1 MSPEN
6 PETETPEPSPEAAAP
21 TRRRTSV
28 LGGALLG
35 AIALTAS
42 VVGVSA
48 IASAQDDPEVD
59 EAEAAEVE
67 EMSDEDL
74 DGVEISFFDDGD
86 LDEGDLDGEI
96 MIDEF
101 DDPAWA
107 AFDECITNAIG
118 DDAFGEVDEDTEL
131 TDEQWEALEAQFEQ
145 AEQACEDLLPE
156 DVKNEIAAWQPYEEC
171 IDGQLGEQDFDE
183 DSELTDAAE
192 ISEEQWEALE
202 AQWIAADEACF
213 DLLPESAKAEAEAFK
228 AYDQCL
234 TDAGFGDD
242 MGSAIVYVED
252 GETGQS
258 IQFGESTGTVTITGD
273 ANGVS
278 IATDGDVSV
287 IDDEAFEAAF
297 EACDEL
303 LPEDLFELDEGME
316 FDEGDLDEGDLDDED
331 EGDDDA

>member
-6 PETETPEPSPEAAAP
+6 PETEIPQPIAAAPADGP

-35 AIALTAS
+35 AIALTTS
-42 VVGVSA
+42 LVGVSA

-59 EAEAAEVE
+59 EGEAAEVA

-74 DGVEISFFDDGD
+74 DGVEIIDVDDA
-86 LDEGDLDGEI
+86 DLDGEI
-96 MIDEF
+96 EL

-107 AFDECITNAIG
+107 AFDECITNALG
-118 DDAFGEVDEDTEL
+118 DDTFGEAAEDTEL

-156 DVKNEIAAWQPYEEC
+156 DVKNEIAAWKPYEEC
-171 IDGQLGEQDFDE
+171 IDGQLGELDIDE
-183 DSELTDAAE
+183 DTELSDADF
-192 ISEEQWEALE
+192 EALE
-202 AQWIAADEACF
+202 AQWAAADEACF
-213 DLLPESAKAEAEAFK
+213 DLLPESAKADAEAFE

-234 TDAGFGDD
+234 TDAGFNDD
-242 MGSAIVYVED
+242 MGAVVYVED

-273 ANGVS
+273 ASGVS

-287 IDDEAFEAAF
+287 IDDDAF

-303 LPEDLFELDEGME
+303 LPDDLFELDEDL
-316 FDEGDLDEGDLDDED
+316 FDEGDLDEDEED
-331 EGDDDA
+331 GNDG

>member
-21 TRRRTSV
+21 TRRRSSV

-74 DGVEISFFDDGD
+74 DGVEIID

-96 MIDEF
+96 MIDDF

-118 DDAFGEVDEDTEL
+118 DDAFSEVDEDTEL

-183 DSELTDAAE
+183 DTELTDAAE

-303 LPEDLFELDEGME
+303 LPEDLFELDEGFEMDL
-316 FDEGDLDEGDLDDED
+316 DEGDLDEGDIDHED
-331 EGDDDA
+331 ESEDDA